1 MESHNKLKTA
11 KTNMAKPRTY
21 SSATNV
27 LAIKEEDIKKKK
39 VDHPKEKSPKKKEK
53 LQLGHPIPTLNSRAK
68 EMLTMGSSF
77 KQS

>member
-39 VDHPKEKSPKKKEK
+39 VDHPKEKRKVIVGTP
-53 LQLGHPIPTLNSRAK
+53 NSNPNFKGKR
-68 EMLTMGSSF
+68 MFTMGSSF

>member
-1 MESHNKLKTA
+1 MESHSKLKTA

-39 VDHPKEKSPKKKEK
+39 VDHPKEKRKVIVGTP
-53 LQLGHPIPTLNSRAK
+53 NSNPN
-68 EMLTMGSSF
+68 F
-77 KQS
+77 KGKRNVDYGIFL